1 VINAMQGVI
10 TSYNPPGTARQTFG
24 SDVSYSVAGKTGTGQ
39 VYSHRAGEDN
49 DQQEYLP
56 KRLRNHTYF
65 IAFAPVN
72 QPKIALAVV
81 VENSAIAPKVARK
94 VLDYYLLE
102 EPNEKTSSNKTTEP
116 NPEVRT
122 K

>member
-1 VINAMQGVI
+1 MQGVI

-102 EPNEKTSSNKTTEP
+102 EPNEKTSSNKATEP
-116 NPEVRT
+116 DP
-122 K
+122 KA